1 MPPYLMLGE
10 LDAIL
15 VTGLGVLLVLVIVL
29 ARSSH
34 VLTYSFTKWTER
46 ELEEGVH
53 HFGGDVSETER
64 PTPWLVWL
72 VFVGYFAWAVAYIV
86 LAGQTG
92 I

>member
-15 VTGLGVLLVLVIVL
+15 VTGLGSLLVLVIAL
-29 ARSSH
+29 ARCSR
-34 VLTYSFTKWTER
+34 VLTFSFTRRSER
-46 ELEEGVH
+46 ELEDGVH

-72 VFVGYFAWAVAYIV
+72 VFVGYFVWAVTYIV
-86 LAGQTG
+86 LTGQTG
-92 I
+92 V